1 MGYSKGWILNSVKIL
16 CHVDSGSGVTQ
27 DIWVDVFRVEA
38 SFDFKFPEREDKD
51 GNLYVRNATA
61 YVLPKD
67 VRDRLTE
74 FDKKVEHS
82 FQVRCPSYTDEA
94 ILEHTFIEG
103 TLSTQEVDEWMGEL
117 KALENEYFQIR
128 NEIVKQY
135 DKLVAQFVSE
145 FLNVYVP
152 PHHRA
157 ETRAGFKKTIP
168 SKVLYRSSFRIKL
181 TQREPKEMGLMQ

>member
-16 CHVDSGSGVTQ
+16 CHVDSGSEVTE

-38 SFDFKFPEREDKD
+38 SFDFTFPEREDED
-51 GNLYVRNATA
+51 GNLYVRNAKV

-82 FQVRCPSYTDEA
+82 FQLRCPSFVENA
-94 ILEHTFIEG
+94 LLEHTFIEG
-103 TLSTQEVDEWMGEL
+103 TLSKQEVDEWMEEL
-117 KALENEYFQIR
+117 RVLENEYFQIR

-135 DKLVAQFVSE
+135 ENLIARFVSE
-145 FLNVYVP
+145 FLNTYVP

-168 SKVLYRSSFRIKL
+168 SKVMYRSSFRIKI
-181 TQREPKEMGLMQ
+181 TPREPKKVGVLQ